1 MVFRRCDML
10 VWLLLIVL
18 PGLWIGLSMLE
29 LEGAAEDGKAGP
41 GEPPALSPLV
51 VLQGR
56 VLVMTEG
63 LAGHAESLA
72 DPDPLGTRPMARLGA
87 AMLLARNGEK
97 DHAMLQIRQAEDDGL
112 AASDPELVAAVR
124 KAVVAWPQEGGLAS
138 GQLDARDW
146 ERLHDRMGWFG
157 TLARSE
163 LEDDPVARKAV
174 AGAAFELLV
183 TLTAAGIWFV
193 GAGLAG
199 VVVLIVV
206 VVLGWRHR
214 LGSGLEDAPRL
225 GTLLG
230 ETFVAWMAL
239 LMVMNLMAGALMG
252 DASDLTRSWL
262 SMSISLA
269 SLAALAWPVVRGRL
283 WSQVRRAMGLHLRGG
298 AWRMAWM
305 SGVSYVT
312 ALPCMAAGILAGQGL
327 AWLLPERDFRDVS
340 HPVQELLPTAGG
352 ATVVSLFVL
361 ACVVAPIVEET
372 LFRGVLYG
380 HVRSRTRAWMPW
392 ASMAFAALFSAAVFA
407 AIHPQ
412 GVLAVP
418 ALAGLSIGFCISREW
433 SGSVVPGMLA
443 HGFHNGLLLA
453 LNLALSTGA

>member
-1 MVFRRCDML
+1 ML

-18 PGLWIGLSMLE
+18 PGLWIGLSLLE
-29 LEGAAEDGKAGP
+29 SEGAAEDGKAGP
-41 GEPPALSPLV
+41 GEPPTLSPLV

-56 VLVMTEG
+56 VLLMTEG

-87 AMLLARNGEK
+87 AMLLARSG
-97 DHAMLQIRQAEDDGL
+97 DRDRALQQVRQAEEGGL
-112 AASDPELVAAVR
+112 AVSDPALVAAVR
-124 KAVVAWPQEGGLAS
+124 KAVVAWPPEGRLAS
-138 GQLDARDW
+138 NELDATEW
-146 ERLHDRMGWFG
+146 ELLRGRMGWFG
-157 TLARSE
+157 TLARAE

-174 AGAAFELLV
+174 AGAAFELLLI
-183 TLTAAGIWFV
+183 LTAAGIWFL

-199 VVVLIVV
+199 VVVLIVLV
-206 VVLGWRHR
+206 VMGWRDR
-214 LGSGLEDAPRL
+214 LRSGLEEAPRL

-230 ETFVAWMAL
+230 ETFVVWMAL
-239 LMVMNLMAGALMG
+239 LMALNLMAGALMG
-252 DASDLTRSWL
+252 DASDLARSWL

-269 SLAALAWPVVRGRL
+269 SLAALSWPVVRGRR
-283 WSQVRRAMGLHLRGG
+283 WNQVRRAMGLHLGGG
-298 AWRMAWM
+298 AWRTAWM
-305 SGVSYVT
+305 SGVAYLT
-312 ALPCMAAGILAGQGL
+312 ALPCMAVGILAGQGL

-361 ACVVAPIVEET
+361 ACVVAPVVEET

-380 HVRSRTRAWMPW
+380 HARSRTRAWMPW

-443 HGFHNGLLLA
+443 HGFHNGSLLA
-453 LNLALSTGA
+453 INLALSTGG

>member
-1 MVFRRCDML
+1 MISRRRDAL

-18 PGLWIGLSMLE
+18 PGLWIWLSTHE
-29 LEGAAEDGKAGP
+29 AETPSGGGQAEHADT
-41 GEPPALSPLV
+41 ERLSPLV

-63 LAGHAESLA
+63 LSGHAESLA

-87 AMLLARNGEK
+87 AMLLARIGEK
-97 DHAMLQIRQAEDDGL
+97 DRAMQQVRRAADEGL
-112 AASDPELVAAVR
+112 EATDPELVEAVR
-124 KAVVAWPQEGGLAS
+124 KVVVAWPPNGSLAS
-138 GQLDARDW
+138 GGLDAADW
-146 ERLHDRMGWFG
+146 AMLQGRMGWFG

-163 LEDDPVARKAV
+163 LQGDPVATKAV
-174 AGAAFELLV
+174 EGAAFNLLL
-183 TLTAAGIWFV
+183 TLTAAGIWFL

-199 VVVLIVV
+199 VAVLIVV
-206 VVLGWRHR
+206 AVMGGRHR
-214 LGSGLEDAPRL
+214 LRSGLEEAPRL

-239 LMVMNLMAGALMG
+239 LMAMNLVAGVLVH
-252 DASDLTRSWL
+252 DASDLVRSWL

-269 SLAALAWPVVRGRL
+269 SLAALAWPVVRGRV

-305 SGVSYVT
+305 SGVAYVT
-312 ALPCMAAGILAGQGL
+312 ALPCMAVGILAGQGL
-327 AWLLPERDFRDVS
+327 AWLLPQRDFRDVS

-380 HVRSRTRAWMPW
+380 HVRDRTRAWVPW
-392 ASMAFAALFSAAVFA
+392 GSMAFAALCSAAVFA

-453 LNLALSTGA
+453 INLVLSTGA